1 MSERVLLVDDEE
13 EFLDIMSE
21 RMRNRG
27 IEVTTASSAKEALKK
42 IEQELFDAIIL
53 DFQMP
58 EMNGLETI
66 KAIKAKKPELQIILL
81 SGQATLEKGI
91 EAMKLGALDV
101 VEKPAD
107 IEHLVAKIKKAEL
120 KRALIVDKK
129 TQENVEEM
137 LKRFGV

>member
-1 MSERVLLVDDEE
+1 MSERILLVDDEE

-27 IEVTTASSAKEALKK
+27 MEVVTASSAKEALEK
-42 IEQELFDAIIL
+42 IENDLFDAIIL
-53 DFQMP
+53 DLMMP
-58 EMNGLETI
+58 DMNGLETI
-66 KAIKAKKPELQIILL
+66 KAIKEKKPELQVILL

-107 IEHLVAKIKKAEL
+107 METLVEKIKKAES
-120 KRALIVDKK
+120 KRALIVDKQ
-129 TQENVEEM
+129 TQENVKEM
-137 LKRFGV
+137 LKRYGM

>member
-13 EFLDIMSE
+13 EFLEVMSE

-27 IEVTTASSAKEALKK
+27 MEVVTASSAKEALEK
-42 IEQELFDAIIL
+42 IEKELFDAIIL
-53 DFQMP
+53 DFMMP

-66 KAIKAKKPELQIILL
+66 KAIKDKKPELQVILL
-81 SGQATLEKGI
+81 SGQATLEKGV

-107 IEHLVAKIKKAEL
+107 METLVKKIKKAES
-120 KRALIVDKK
+120 KRALIVDKQ
-129 TQENVEEM
+129 TQENVKEM

>member
-1 MSERVLLVDDEE
+1 MGERVLLVDDEE
-13 EFLDIMSE
+13 EFLEIMAE

-27 IEVTTASSAKEALKK
+27 MEVVAVTSAKEALEK
-42 IEQELFDAIIL
+42 IEKELFDAIIL
-53 DFQMP
+53 DFMMP
-58 EMNGLETI
+58 GMNGLETI
-66 KAIKAKKPELQIILL
+66 KAIKKKKPQLQVILL
-81 SGQATLEKGI
+81 SGQATLSKGI

-107 IEHLVAKIKKAEL
+107 MELLVAKIKKAGS
-120 KRALIVDKK
+120 KTALIVDKQ

>member
-1 MSERVLLVDDEE
+1 MGERVLLVDDEE
-13 EFLDIMSE
+13 EFLEIMAE

-27 IEVTTASSAKEALKK
+27 MEVVAVTSAKEALER
-42 IEQELFDAIIL
+42 IEKELFDAIIL
-53 DFQMP
+53 DFMMP
-58 EMNGLETI
+58 GMNGLETI
-66 KAIKAKKPELQIILL
+66 KAIKKKKPQLQVILL
-81 SGQATLEKGI
+81 SGQATLSKGI

-107 IEHLVAKIKKAEL
+107 MELLVAKIKKAES
-120 KRALIVDKK
+120 KTALIVDKQ

>member
-1 MSERVLLVDDEE
+1 MGERVLLVDDEE

-27 IEVTTASSAKEALKK
+27 MEVVTVSSAKEALGK
-42 IEQELFDAIIL
+42 IEKELFDAIIL
-53 DFQMP
+53 DLMMP
-58 EMNGLETI
+58 DMNGLETI
-66 KAIKAKKPELQIILL
+66 KAIKAKKPELQVILL

-107 IEHLVAKIKKAEL
+107 MEILVEKIKNAES
-120 KRALIVDKK
+120 KRAIIVDKQ
-129 TQENVEEM
+129 TQENVKEM
-137 LKRFGV
+137 IKRFGV

>member
-1 MSERVLLVDDEE
+1 MGERVLLVDDEE

-27 IEVTTASSAKEALKK
+27 MEVVTASSAKEALEK
-42 IEQELFDAIIL
+42 IENDLFDAIIL
-53 DFQMP
+53 DLMMP
-58 EMNGLETI
+58 DMNGLETI
-66 KAIKAKKPELQIILL
+66 KAIKEKKPELQVILL
-81 SGQATLEKGI
+81 SGQATLEKGV

-107 IEHLVAKIKKAEL
+107 METLVEKIKKAES

-129 TQENVEEM
+129 TQENVKEM
-137 LKRFGV
+137 LKRYGM

>member
-1 MSERVLLVDDEE
+1 MGERILLVDDEE

-27 IEVTTASSAKEALKK
+27 MEVVTASSAKEALEK
-42 IEQELFDAIIL
+42 IEEDLFDAIIL
-53 DFQMP
+53 DFMMP

-66 KAIKAKKPELQIILL
+66 EAIKAKKPELQVILL

-91 EAMKLGALDV
+91 EAMKLGAFDV

-107 IEHLVAKIKKAEL
+107 METLIAKIKNAES
-120 KRALIVDKK
+120 KRALIVDKQTEEK
-129 TQENVEEM
+129 VKEM
-137 LKRFGV
+137 LKRFGM

>member
-27 IEVTTASSAKEALKK
+27 MEVVTASSAREALEK
-42 IEQELFDAIIL
+42 IENDLFDAIIL
-53 DFQMP
+53 DLMMP
-58 EMNGLETI
+58 DMNGLETI
-66 KAIKAKKPELQIILL
+66 KAIKEKKPELQVILL

-107 IEHLVAKIKKAEL
+107 METLVEKIKKAES
-120 KRALIVDKK
+120 KRALIVDKQ
-129 TQENVEEM
+129 TQENVKEM
-137 LKRFGV
+137 LKRYGM

>member
-27 IEVTTASSAKEALKK
+27 IEVTTASSAKEALQK

>member
-27 IEVTTASSAKEALKK
+27 MEVVTASSAKEALEK
-42 IEQELFDAIIL
+42 IEKDLFDAIIL
-53 DFQMP
+53 DLMMP
-58 EMNGLETI
+58 DMNGLETI
-66 KAIKAKKPELQIILL
+66 KAIKEKKPELQVILL

-107 IEHLVAKIKKAEL
+107 METLVEKIKKAES
-120 KRALIVDKK
+120 KRALIVDKQ
-129 TQENVEEM
+129 TQENVKEM
-137 LKRFGV
+137 LKRYGM

>member
-1 MSERVLLVDDEE
+1 MSERILLVDDEE

-27 IEVTTASSAKEALKK
+27 MEVVTASSAKEALEK
-42 IEQELFDAIIL
+42 IEKELFDAIIL
-53 DFQMP
+53 DFMMP

-66 KAIKAKKPELQIILL
+66 KAIKEKKPELQVILL
-81 SGQATLEKGI
+81 SGQATLEKGV

-107 IEHLVAKIKKAEL
+107 METLVAKIKKAGS
-120 KRALIVDKK
+120 KRTLIVDKQTEK
-129 TQENVEEM
+129 KVKEM

>member
-1 MSERVLLVDDEE
+1 MSERVLIVDDEQD
-13 EFLDIMSE
+13 FLDIMAE
-21 RMRNRG
+21 RMRTRG
-27 IEVTTASSAKEALKK
+27 MEVVTASSAKEALER
-42 IEQELFDAIIL
+42 IENELFDAIIL
-53 DFQMP
+53 DFMMP

-66 KAIKAKKPELQIILL
+66 KAIKAKKPQLQVILL

-107 IEHLVAKIKKAEL
+107 MESLVAKIKKAES
-120 KRALIVDKK
+120 KTALIIDKQ
-129 TQENVEEM
+129 TQENVKEM

>member
-1 MSERVLLVDDEE
+1 MNERVLLVDDEV
-13 EFLDIMSE
+13 EFLEIMSE

-27 IEVTTASSAKEALKK
+27 MDVVTATSAKEALEL
-42 IEQELFDAIIL
+42 IEKEIFDAIIL
-53 DFQMP
+53 DFMMP
-58 EMNGLETI
+58 EMNGIETI
-66 KAIKAKKPELQIILL
+66 KAIKEKKPELQVILL

-107 IEHLVAKIKKAEL
+107 METLVKKIKKAES
-120 KRALIVDKK
+120 KRALIVDKQ

>member
-27 IEVTTASSAKEALKK
+27 MEVVTASSAKEALEK
-42 IEQELFDAIIL
+42 IENDLFDAIIL
-53 DFQMP
+53 DLMMP
-58 EMNGLETI
+58 DMNGLETI
-66 KAIKAKKPELQIILL
+66 KAIKEKKPELQVILL
-81 SGQATLEKGI
+81 SGQATLEKGV

-107 IEHLVAKIKKAEL
+107 METLVEKIKKAES

-129 TQENVEEM
+129 TQENVKEM
-137 LKRFGV
+137 LKRYGM

>member
-1 MSERVLLVDDEE
+1 MGERVLLVDDEE

-27 IEVTTASSAKEALKK
+27 MEVVTASSAKEALEK
-42 IEQELFDAIIL
+42 IEKELFDAIIL
-53 DFQMP
+53 DFMMP

-66 KAIKAKKPELQIILL
+66 KAIKEKKPELQVILL
-81 SGQATLEKGI
+81 SGQATLEKGV

-101 VEKPAD
+101 VEKPA
-107 IEHLVAKIKKAEL
+107 EMETLVAKIKKAGS
-120 KRALIVDKK
+120 KRALIVDKQTEEK
-129 TQENVEEM
+129 VKEM

>member
-27 IEVTTASSAKEALKK
+27 MEVVTASSAKEALEK
-42 IEQELFDAIIL
+42 IENDLFDAIIL
-53 DFQMP
+53 DLMMP
-58 EMNGLETI
+58 DMNGLETI
-66 KAIKAKKPELQIILL
+66 KAIKEKKPELQVILL

-107 IEHLVAKIKKAEL
+107 METLVEKIKKAES

-129 TQENVEEM
+129 TQENVKEM
-137 LKRFGV
+137 LKRYGM

>member
-27 IEVTTASSAKEALKK
+27 MEVVTASSAKEALEK
-42 IEQELFDAIIL
+42 IENDLFDAIIL
-53 DFQMP
+53 DLMMP
-58 EMNGLETI
+58 DMNGLETI
-66 KAIKAKKPELQIILL
+66 KAIKEKKPELQVILL
-81 SGQATLEKGI
+81 SGQATLEKGV

-107 IEHLVAKIKKAEL
+107 METLVEKIKKAES
-120 KRALIVDKK
+120 KRALIVDKQ
-129 TQENVEEM
+129 TQENVKEM
-137 LKRFGV
+137 LKRYGM

>member
-27 IEVTTASSAKEALKK
+27 MEVVTASSAKEALEK
-42 IEQELFDAIIL
+42 IENDLFDAIIL
-53 DFQMP
+53 DLMMP
-58 EMNGLETI
+58 DMNGLETI
-66 KAIKAKKPELQIILL
+66 KAIKEKKPELQVILL

-107 IEHLVAKIKKAEL
+107 METLIEKIKKAES

-129 TQENVEEM
+129 TQENVKEM
-137 LKRFGV
+137 LKRYGM

>member
-27 IEVTTASSAKEALKK
+27 MEVVTASSAKEALEK
-42 IEQELFDAIIL
+42 IENDLFDAIIL
-53 DFQMP
+53 DLMMP
-58 EMNGLETI
+58 DMNGLETI
-66 KAIKAKKPELQIILL
+66 KAIKEKKPELQVILL

-107 IEHLVAKIKKAEL
+107 METLVEKIKKAES
-120 KRALIVDKK
+120 KRALIVDKQ
-129 TQENVEEM
+129 TQENVKEM
-137 LKRFGV
+137 LKRYGM

>member
-27 IEVTTASSAKEALKK
+27 MEVVTASSAKEALEK
-42 IEQELFDAIIL
+42 IENDLFDAIIL
-53 DFQMP
+53 DFMMP

-66 KAIKAKKPELQIILL
+66 KAIKEKKPELQVILL
-81 SGQATLEKGI
+81 SGQTTLEKGI

-107 IEHLVAKIKKAEL
+107 MESLVAKIKKAES
-120 KRALIVDKK
+120 KRALIVDKQ
-129 TQENVEEM
+129 TQEKVKEM